1 MTTLSF
7 ISPDMTLIRNSRETI
22 RYQAIIGSA
31 DLYIEAL
38 RNELLN
44 LNAGITETDLL
55 VSNTL
60 TSSII
65 ALQTE
70 ELGDTLEAVRALTSS
85 EQNTAS
91 KEIIEFYSKTA
102 NKLIVM
108 CIDKL
113 EELRGTLSNGVF
125 SVRHSTISN
134 NRFRLAELAEVRTSL
149 SNELDIEKVPLEGL
163 FDDEKTLNEAIRL
176 FESLTYI
183 DRLKPL
189 LKQLTGLIGTQPE
202 TPQTA
207 AMKAGLEVAN
217 KLLDEA
223 NELIKYQGL
232 IKARNTLR
240 VRLMERQA
248 RVTSLQAQLNDNDKK
263 TKQLR
268 DTQKVI
274 EPRNIY
280 ADETNKIVDSL
291 SLFLDVVTQP
301 AQGDVQKKGDRLIA
315 HAKALLP
322 HLKSLKGQWL
332 RG

>member
-1 MTTLSF
+1 MTTPSF
-7 ISPDMTLIRNSRETI
+7 ISPDMTLIRDSRETI

-70 ELGDTLEAVRALTSS
+70 ELSDTLEAVRALTSS

>member
-7 ISPDMTLIRNSRETI
+7 ISPDMTLIRDSRETI

-38 RNELLN
+38 RKELLN

-70 ELGDTLEAVRALTSS
+70 ELSDTLEAVRALTSS

-134 NRFRLAELAEVRTSL
+134 NSFRLAELAEVRTSL

-202 TPQTA
+202 TLQTA

>member
-1 MTTLSF
+1 MTTPSF
-7 ISPDMTLIRNSRETI
+7 ISPDMTLIRDSRETI
-22 RYQAIIGSA
+22 RYQATIGSA

-70 ELGDTLEAVRALTSS
+70 ELSDTLEAVRALTSS

-202 TPQTA
+202 TLQTA

>member
-1 MTTLSF
+1 MTTPSF
-7 ISPDMTLIRNSRETI
+7 ISPDMTLIRDSRETI

-70 ELGDTLEAVRALTSS
+70 ELSDTLEAVRALTSS

-202 TPQTA
+202 TLQTA

>member
-7 ISPDMTLIRNSRETI
+7 ISPDMTLIRDSRETI

-70 ELGDTLEAVRALTSS
+70 ELSDTLEAVRALTSS

>member
-7 ISPDMTLIRNSRETI
+7 ISPDMTLIRDSRETI

-70 ELGDTLEAVRALTSS
+70 ELSDTLEAVRALTSS

-202 TPQTA
+202 TLQTA

>member
-202 TPQTA
+202 TLQTA

>member
-31 DLYIEAL
+31 NLYIEAL
-38 RNELLN
+38 RKELLN